1 MWYLD
6 SGWLLC
12 CFCLKEHL
20 SVTLLCLWKPVG
32 EATHNATVG
41 LDKHQG
47 DCIASRHSSSRR
59 QESGSAPEISFIF
72 FLLFWRRLKEILH
85 KKHILTLKRIEGLT
99 FFRWGS
105 GKTID
110 LPAEGYAGCFLLGC
124 FCVFIFLSVFGL
136 TLQNYKLADSELLFF
151 LPHLAVSAWFCW
163 WCIHW
168 LFLILISDLGAN
180 VRMNQPDKCE
190 SPMPGS

>member
-1 MWYLD
+1 MAGLQSELKKLAQNPCLNGESPLQLPTHCIFGQVFKFQNVFIEMWYLD

-72 FLLFWRRLKEILH
+72 FSSLLEKV
-85 KKHILTLKRIEGLT
+85 EGDSSQEKYSHT
-99 FFRWGS
+99 EEDRGV
-105 GKTID
+105 D
-110 LPAEGYAGCFLLGC
+110 
-124 FCVFIFLSVFGL
+124 IF
-136 TLQNYKLADSELLFF
+136 
-151 LPHLAVSAWFCW
+151 
-163 WCIHW
+163 
-168 LFLILISDLGAN
+168 
-180 VRMNQPDKCE
+180 
-190 SPMPGS
+190 